1 MLTIERSIQQ
11 TSGAGPAQPQTD
23 AQRGP
28 LAGQAEFAAMSLSP
42 EALDELN
49 WLASEGS
56 PSLSRHAR
64 IILARHDG
72 RTLSEIAA
80 LLDVDRAT
88 VRRWLARFEREGVR
102 GLMHASAG
110 KTRKRRFD
118 DTVRDAVARLAMGS
132 PRGVGEPFSHW
143 SLRKLL
149 AHITRRG
156 IVRNI
161 SVEGLRHLI
170 RGLPLPAEHWHRDG
184 EHLEPFAAD
193 VRTGLEALADGR
205 QGDVARRARIIL
217 ARSRGLSD
225 AEIASA
231 LGVGRNC
238 VRRWVRRFQRHGILG
253 LQATRRA
260 AQPTT
265 FTPDI
270 RAAIIRHARSTPSQ
284 FGLDRPQWSLRSLQA
299 SLVRHRI
306 VSKISVQHL
315 RRILAQAD
323 VSFREEARSSEPRSG
338 ASLSA

>member
-1 MLTIERSIQQ
+1 MLTIEH
-11 TSGAGPAQPQTD
+11 TANEASGAASAHTETGAS
-23 AQRGP
+23 RRP
-28 LAGQAEFAAMSLSP
+28 LAGHGELAPTVLST

-132 PRGVGEPFSHW
+132 PREAGESFSHW

-184 EHLEPFAAD
+184 ERLEPFTAD
-193 VRTGLEALADGR
+193 VQAGLEALADGPR
-205 QGDVARRARIIL
+205 GDVARRARVVL
-217 ARSRGLSD
+217 ARSRGLSE

-238 VRRWVRRFQRHGILG
+238 VRRWLRRFQRHGILG
-253 LQATRRA
+253 LQAARRT

-284 FGLDRPQWSLRSLQA
+284 FGLDRPYWSLRSLQG

-306 VSKISVQHL
+306 VGKISVQHL
-315 RRILAQAD
+315 RRILAEAD
-323 VSFREEARSSEPRSG
+323 VSFREEARPSEPQSTAPLR
-338 ASLSA
+338 A